1 MQQSQRRRIL
11 YNGTMTTDAF
21 TLPSFFEP
29 LLAEQYGAEDV
40 RRILDGCAAK
50 RATTLR
56 ANALLAERDEIAEA
70 LSEAGLPWQP
80 VPWYGDAFV
89 LPHGSERAL
98 SKLPAYQDGHLYLQS
113 LSSMIPALVLGAQPR
128 EDICDM
134 CAAPGGKTTQI
145 AALTGNSAYLTACE
159 MHAPRAEK
167 LEHNLAKQGAKNVN
181 VMRVDARR
189 MDDFFSFDRVLLD
202 APCSGSGTITAGDP
216 RVAKRFTP
224 ALVAKSQKAQAA
236 LLDKALTLVKPGG
249 TLVYSTCSVLAGEN
263 EDVVMQALKRARKR
277 GAYEVQPATFEHGGT
292 EADVANGDAP
302 SLAEIVVH
310 QAPDMPLL
318 PTKLEGAL
326 CLAPTERYEGFFVAK
341 IKRLA

>member
-1 MQQSQRRRIL
+1 MLFI
-11 YNGTMTTDAF
+11 YNTSMTTDAS
-21 TLPSFFEP
+21 TLPGFFEP
-29 LLAEQYGAEDV
+29 LLSEQYGAEDV
-40 RRILDGCAAK
+40 KRILDGCAAQ

-56 ANALLAERDEIAEA
+56 ANTLRASRDEIAEA
-70 LSEAGLPWQP
+70 LDAAGIPWQP
-80 VPWYGDAFV
+80 VAWYDDAFV
-89 LPHGSERAL
+89 LPHESERAL
-98 SKLPAYQDGHLYLQS
+98 GELPIYQEGRIYLQS

-128 EDICDM
+128 EDVCDM
-134 CAAPGGKTTQI
+134 CAAPGGKTTQVV
-145 AALTGNSAYLTACE
+145 ALTGNAAYLTACE

-167 LEHNLAKQGAKNVN
+167 LEYNLQKLGAKNVN

-236 LLDKALTLVKPGG
+236 LFDKALTLVKPGG

-263 EDVVMQALKRARKR
+263 EDIVSQGLRRARKR
-277 GAYEVQPATFEHGGT
+277 GSYEVQPVTFREL
-292 EADVANGDAP
+292 ADGEDELSP
-302 SLAEIVVH
+302 AEILAQ
-310 QAPDMPLL
+310 QAPDLPLL
-318 PTKLEGAL
+318 PTTLEGTL